1 MENWNKEKV
10 TPKKKAGLL
19 QRLLSLAAAAALA
32 LSLVGCGTSAVVP
45 GGSADVVPNPSSTAA
60 SVDAPFEM
68 HFIDVGQALSVL
80 VECDGQFMLYD
91 GGNVDDGSLV
101 VSYLQKQGVEE
112 LQYVFCSGQSCI
124 QPSDG
129 GLHQVLPGF
138 CQVHPAAGPAGGSA
152 RRGHHLAPGQC

>member
-1 MENWNKEKV
+1 MENWKKEKV

-19 QRLLSLAAAAALA
+19 HRLAALVAAAALA
-32 LSLVGCGTSAVVP
+32 LSLAACDGSVPSVP

-101 VSYLQKQGVEE
+101 VSYLQQQGVEE
-112 LQYVFCSGQSCI
+112 LQ
-124 QPSDG
+124 
-129 GLHQVLPGF
+129 
-138 CQVHPAAGPAGGSA
+138 
-152 RRGHHLAPGQC
+152 